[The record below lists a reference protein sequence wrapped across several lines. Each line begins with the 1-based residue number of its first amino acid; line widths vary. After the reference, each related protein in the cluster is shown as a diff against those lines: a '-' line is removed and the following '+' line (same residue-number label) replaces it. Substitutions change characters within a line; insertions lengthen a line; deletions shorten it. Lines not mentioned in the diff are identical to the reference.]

1 MRASKVISGFAAKV
15 TSGGSHVAEASG
27 QAHLDSMNE
36 GNVMKNWNES
46 EWFNRWLELAQGN
59 LGAGK

>member
-1 MRASKVISGFAAKV
+1 
-15 TSGGSHVAEASG
+15 
-27 QAHLDSMNE
+27 MNE